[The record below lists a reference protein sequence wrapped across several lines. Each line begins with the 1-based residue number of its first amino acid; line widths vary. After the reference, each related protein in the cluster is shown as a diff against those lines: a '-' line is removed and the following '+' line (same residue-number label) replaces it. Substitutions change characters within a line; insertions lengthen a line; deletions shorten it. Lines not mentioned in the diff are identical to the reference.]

1 MSGGSLCKVEGFKFP
16 AGINHKLL
24 FVIITM
30 INTIHDISMPAE
42 NCTGLSDSIKSTA
55 KTLAWVVPAATNCLS
70 DNIFSQLDLLDL
82 C

>member
-1 MSGGSLCKVEGFKFP
+1 MSGGSLCTVEGFKFP

-42 NCTGLSDSIKSTA
+42 NCSAMACFQG
-55 KTLAWVVPAATNCLS
+55 W
-70 DNIFSQLDLLDL
+70 LDLD
-82 C
+82 CKY